1 MKPKS
6 SLTLNP
12 FLDMRECRLPQRMF
26 LILKKTGN
34 EKMNIRKT
42 VNDIINMMDTHA
54 VPYTLEKANEKT
66 GKKEEIHIV
75 PLYSGNM
82 HCSPYM

>member
-1 MKPKS
+1 M
-6 SLTLNP
+6 
-12 FLDMRECRLPQRMF
+12 D
-26 LILKKTGN
+26 
-34 EKMNIRKT
+34 IRKT
-42 VNDIINMMDTHA
+42 VNDLINMMDTHA

-75 PLYSGNM
+75 PLYGGNM

>member
-1 MKPKS
+1 
-6 SLTLNP
+6 
-12 FLDMRECRLPQRMF
+12 MRECRLPQRMF
-26 LILKKTGN
+26 LILKKKTGS
-34 EKMNIRKT
+34 EKMDIRKT

-66 GKKEEIHIV
+66 GQKEEIHIV
-75 PLYSGNM
+75 PLYGGNM